1 MNQNAKRY
9 ARLPLA
15 LALGAMCL
23 GGATVASAETTN
35 SIYGNFRWS
44 VNYVDQ
50 GTPNVDNIQ
59 ADDNQSRLGLR
70 GEVKGSDLTAFY
82 HWETGLSSD
91 GASAFDARLY
101 YAGVKGGFGALT
113 VGRHSPAYKV
123 GGTSVNPFGDTGVA
137 TVNGVYGP
145 TGAAFGL
152 SALTNGFAN
161 NTIAYTSPKL
171 GPVTLNAAIYIDDT
185 TEDDH
190 NYAAGVAYAG
200 GPITAGF
207 QYYDAR
213 NKMTAAVPATT
224 ARVQTFDQ
232 LGNAI
237 GFTNVTTAAVAAQ
250 NLGPWA
256 NAADLKAYRAHGSF
270 KTGPLTLGASIEML
284 DPNANNVEETMY
296 YFLSATFAVTPEL
309 RLAASVG
316 LRDYDGPDAHAG
328 AASDGLG
335 INIGAF
341 YNVLPNTTVYALG
354 SLVDFDR
361 DGVDDTTVISAGLI
375 YNFNMKL

>member
-44 VNYVDQ
+44 VNYVDVAPAA
-50 GTPNVDNIQ
+50 GGASVDTIR

-82 HWETGLSSD
+82 HWESGLTSD
-91 GASAFDARLY
+91 AGDTNFSGRLY

-137 TVNGVYGP
+137 NVNGEYAP

-152 SALTNGFAN
+152 SGMTNGFAN

-171 GPVTLNAAIYIDDT
+171 GPVTVNAAIYIDDSA
-185 TEDDH
+185 DNDH
-190 NYAAGVAYAG
+190 DYAAGVAYAG

-207 QYYDAR
+207 QYYDA
-213 NKMTAAVPATT
+213 NTKPIPNPFVGVTAAERAEAALTGITIPTGASI
-224 ARVQTFDQ
+224 AR
-232 LGNAI
+232 
-237 GFTNVTTAAVAAQ
+237 
-250 NLGPWA
+250 GPWA
-256 NAADLKAYRAHGSF
+256 NASDLRAYRAHGSF
-270 KTGPLTLGASIEML
+270 KTGPLTLGASVEML
-284 DPNANNVEETMY
+284 DPKAQGSNETMF
-296 YFLSATFAVTPEL
+296 YFVSATYAVTPEL

-316 LRDYDGPDAHAG
+316 LRDFDGLDTASG

-354 SLVDFDR
+354 SMVDFDR
-361 DGVDDTTVISAGLI
+361 DNKDDTLVVSAGLI